1 MGVHIDETRK
11 HDAVAEVE
19 ARQSIRHRRT
29 DGGDAAAVDHDV
41 AGREAVGVGLK
52 VREIGHQADRHA
64 RIGETE
70 AGQIRRDG
78 DEVGHLFFRVDAL
91 CSCNIHAPTG
101 SRSMKRPLNPA
112 SIRAPF
118 AQYSHAVEVPAGSAG
133 RMVFASG
140 QLGVAPD
147 DTVPEDAE
155 AQAVLC
161 FENIKAI
168 LAEAGMTLADVVRF
182 TAYVTDRAY
191 FPVYGAVR
199 SRYVS
204 GNVFASTLVIV
215 SGFTRPEFKVEVEVT
230 AVRTD

>member
-1 MGVHIDETRK
+1 
-11 HDAVAEVE
+11 
-19 ARQSIRHRRT
+19 
-29 DGGDAAAVDHDV
+29 
-41 AGREAVGVGLK
+41 
-52 VREIGHQADRHA
+52 
-64 RIGETE
+64 
-70 AGQIRRDG
+70 
-78 DEVGHLFFRVDAL
+78 
-91 CSCNIHAPTG
+91 
-101 SRSMKRPLNPA
+101 MKRPLNPA

-118 AQYSHAVEVPAGSAG
+118 AQYSHAVEVPAG

-147 DTVPEDAE
+147 DQVPEDAE

-168 LAEAGMTLADVVRF
+168 LAEANMTLADVVRF

-204 GNVFASTLVIV
+204 GNAFASTLVIV

-230 AVRTD
+230 AVRAD